1 MANDPLQQDS
11 SELSSGALAA
21 LAMAG
26 GAFDDLAAES
36 DLYSFSEG
44 DEVGAG

>member
-1 MANDPLQQDS
+1 MTSGHLQQDS
-11 SELSSGALAA
+11 DELSSQELAA

-26 GAFDDLAAES
+26 GAFDDLADES

>member
-1 MANDPLQQDS
+1 MASDHLHQDS
-11 SELSSGALAA
+11 NELGIDDLAA

-36 DLYSFSEG
+36 DIYSLADG
-44 DEVGAG
+44 AEVAAS

>member
-1 MANDPLQQDS
+1 VANDHLPLDS
-11 SELSSGALAA
+11 DELSSEELAA

-36 DLYSFSEG
+36 DLSSNSDG
-44 DEVGAG
+44 DEVSAD

>member
-1 MANDPLQQDS
+1 MASDHLQQDS
-11 SELSSGALAA
+11 DELGIDELAA

-36 DLYSFSEG
+36 DFYSLADG
-44 DEVGAG
+44 VEVAAS

>member
-11 SELSSGALAA
+11 CELSSDALAE

>member
-1 MANDPLQQDS
+1 MASDLLQQDS
-11 SELSSGALAA
+11 NELGIDDLAA

-36 DLYSFSEG
+36 DLYSLADGVAVTAS
-44 DEVGAG
+44 

>member
-1 MANDPLQQDS
+1 MANDHLQQDS
-11 SELSSGALAA
+11 DELGIEELAA

-36 DLYSFSEG
+36 DLYSFSDG
-44 DEVGAG
+44 DEIGAG